1 MASTGKAPSAAPGSP
16 TWAACTCD
24 ACRTT
29 AAAACRSWS
38 RVAVGFGPSPATMTR
53 LLGILPCLRTKAL
66 RPTFPPNSPPA
77 STAESSPPSA
87 LSTRAAG
94 PSSAPPPAK
103 MPIPSASQAN
113 ASGGS
118 SEIEN
123 STADPSPPKSRI
135 TVFLQLFP
143 HAHRQGSLVRQF
155 HRGDVLD
162 RDALRLEQRDLLRR
176 RAPRRRANHDL
187 TQLEHALRSQLGHH
201 LLSKR
206 LAMPRLAAVALDQRH
221 RPDTADGEDLAA
233 RLPSGADDPHRSG
246 FRTGHVFGRH
256 SARRSG
262 AHLPQPVGLDYRQQ
276 FAGVGAVEHADKPGL
291 AARARIRF

>member
-1 MASTGKAPSAAPGSP
+1 MASTGKAPSAAPGST

-53 LLGILPCLRTKAL
+53 LLGILPCVCTTSV
-66 RPTFPPNSPPA
+66 RPSFPSNCSSA
-77 STAESSPPSA
+77 SIAESSPPRA

-103 MPIPSASQAN
+103 IPIPSASQAN

-162 RDALRLEQRDLLRR
+162 RDALRLEQRDLL
-176 RAPRRRANHDL
+176 
-187 TQLEHALRSQLGHH
+187 LRHH
-201 LLSKR
+201 LRSKR
-206 LAMPRLAAVALDQRH
+206 LTRRRPAAVALDQRH
-221 RPDTADGEDLAA
+221 RPDTTDGEDLAA

-291 AARARIRF
+291 AARACIRFYPHHLQPGNRRG

>member
-1 MASTGKAPSAAPGSP
+1 
-16 TWAACTCD
+16 
-24 ACRTT
+24 
-29 AAAACRSWS
+29 
-38 RVAVGFGPSPATMTR
+38 MTR
-53 LLGILPCLRTKAL
+53 LLGILPCVCTTSV
-66 RPTFPPNSPPA
+66 RPSFPSNFSSA

-103 MPIPSASQAN
+103 IPIPSASQAN

-123 STADPSPPKSRI
+123 STADPSPPTSRI

-143 HAHRQGSLVRQF
+143 HAHREGSLVRQF

-187 TQLEHALRSQLGHH
+187 TEFEHALPRQRPGLGGDEIAAFAPG
-201 LLSKR
+201 LLQIIDGHAVAAFHR
-206 LAMPRLAAVALDQRH
+206 AAVKLTPV
-221 RPDTADGEDLAA
+221 RPV
-233 RLPSGADDPHRSG
+233 RSD
-246 FRTGHVFGRH
+246 RVDMH
-256 SARRSG
+256 
-262 AHLPQPVGLDYRQQ
+262 
-276 FAGVGAVEHADKPGL
+276 
-291 AARARIRF
+291 